1 MRSNLKNTLAL
12 LGMGVALTTAVIV
25 GQKTADNFTCETTPH
40 QVFSGDTLWRIA
52 ETKCDGNI
60 QHATD
65 KLVSAYGTTIQI
77 GWTIYL
83 PENENCE
90 IVVTNAGQVYENC

>member
-1 MRSNLKNTLAL
+1 
-12 LGMGVALTTAVIV
+12 MGVALTTAVIV

-65 KLVSAYGTTIQI
+65 KLVSVRNNYSD
-77 GWTIYL
+77 WVDYL
-83 PENENCE
+83 LTRERKL
-90 IVVTNAGQVYENC
+90 